1 LQAQANIFKINLFS
15 IRRRHMADKHPISP
29 ACQPRRMVVTE
40 IPPEG
45 LELDLCATTEERYAL
60 AKLNELAKISALTG
74 RLQLIRWKTNG
85 AIVRGEVRARV
96 TQICVRSLEEFET
109 DVSSQIDLRL
119 APPTVEHVRGEE
131 RPLDHDAASLAAL
144 SEDPPDPLIDG
155 VIDLWALVSEFLTL
169 ALDPYPHK
177 PGVEFQDLSPTS
189 DKTPSSSPF
198 ALLQELMSK
207 KN

>member
-1 LQAQANIFKINLFS
+1 
-15 IRRRHMADKHPISP
+15 MADKHSTPP
-29 ACQPRRMVVTE
+29 DCQPRHITVAA

-45 LELDLCATTEERYAL
+45 LEIELCASEEERQAL
-60 AKLNELAKISALTG
+60 AKLNHLPKISALTAHL
-74 RLQLIRWKTNG
+74 RLIRWKANG
-85 AIVRGEVRARV
+85 AVVRGEVRARP

-109 DVSSQIDLRL
+109 DIASQIDLRL
-119 APPTVEHVRGEE
+119 APPTAKDARREE
-131 RPLDHDAASLAAL
+131 DPLDREALSLAVL

-177 PGVEFQDLSPTS
+177 PGVAFQDPAPLS
-189 DKTPSSSPF
+189 DKNPTSSPF
-198 ALLQELMSK
+198 ASLQELMAK